1 MTTGQ
6 LDFASVID
14 IGFVL
19 LVTFACL
26 RSLRSEGSDQ
36 TPAWREELAEV
47 QHALKGLIA
56 EAGAASQQLDRNLL
70 KRREELEALATRLD
84 ESEARL
90 APRAAA
96 KPAPVKTDA
105 AKPAPKQ
112 KTVQDDMPNASWTFG
127 DLDSDASLLTA
138 VDGLSDTLTL
148 SNPLPGAAKSV
159 EPKSSA
165 PQPKFAP
172 SAPRTITDDIELL
185 KSDEKERAIY
195 ERLSIID
202 PVAYRIARRLLAG
215 GKEIHVVARKLGIP
229 ISEVRLLDR
238 LIRQDEGLPE
248 AAPNETIGQGSTP
261 DQRFQPITAAVEPT
275 RPTVELSIER
285 ELALL

>member
-26 RSLRSEGSDQ
+26 RSLRSDESGVQ
-36 TPAWREELAEV
+36 TPAWREELSEV

-56 EAGAASQQLDRNLL
+56 EAGAASSQLDRSLL
-70 KRREELEALATRLD
+70 KRKEELEALAKRLD
-84 ESEARL
+84 ESESRL
-90 APRAAA
+90 ATKPKPPTLKPEPPKFAPPKMTAA
-96 KPAPVKTDA
+96 
-105 AKPAPKQ
+105 
-112 KTVQDDMPNASWTFG
+112 QDDMPNSSWTFG
-127 DLDSDASLLTA
+127 DAGASD
-138 VDGLSDTLTL
+138 DGLLGAVESLADTITL
-148 SNPLPGAAKSV
+148 SNPLPPRAAEAK
-159 EPKSSA
+159 PA
-165 PQPKFAP
+165 AAAKFAP

-248 AAPNETIGQGSTP
+248 ASPNETIGQGSP
-261 DQRFQPITAAVEPT
+261 SEPRFQPLAAAEPVARAGGDLT
-275 RPTVELSIER
+275 IER

>member
-26 RSLRSEGSDQ
+26 RSLRSDEGGVQ

-56 EAGAASQQLDRNLL
+56 EAGAASSQLDRNLL
-70 KRREELEALATRLD
+70 KRKEELEALAKRLD
-84 ESEARL
+84 ESESRLGARPSVKASSIKPEP
-90 APRAAA
+90 APA
-96 KPAPVKTDA
+96 KPAPTKN
-105 AKPAPKQ
+105 
-112 KTVQDDMPNASWTFG
+112 DMPNASWTFG
-127 DLDSDASLLTA
+127 DLGADDNGLLGA
-138 VDGLSDTLTL
+138 VDSLADTITL
-148 SNPLPGAAKSV
+148 SNPLPPRAA
-159 EPKSSA
+159 EPK
-165 PQPKFAP
+165 PTTPPKFAP

-248 AAPNETIGQGSTP
+248 APPNETIGQGSTME
-261 DQRFQPITAAVEPT
+261 QRFQPLAPAEPAA
-275 RPTVELSIER
+275 RAGGELSIER